1 MADKLK
7 EIPAKILEWWNKF
20 TTRQKSIIVGAAAVV
35 IFAFA
40 IIMYVMSK
48 PQYVRLITCETT
60 SQASEIIDTLD
71 SAGIAHKE
79 SNDGLKIDVE
89 SSQQSAA
96 NLALGSAGYVP
107 DALDLNDYLGGS
119 MSTTATDK
127 ERLYNS
133 YLEKYITQTIEAQSA
148 VKSAKVHLS
157 FPKDNGTLA
166 AQKEEASAFIQLE
179 LDGTFTSANAA
190 ALAKCVATWL
200 RNDTTANITIMDTDS
215 NLLFA
220 GGDDYSTAGIA
231 NSMQELQNQ
240 AESMIANQVKKVL
253 LGTKQYNDAAVTSHL
268 SMDFSD
274 YKETVKEYY
283 ANSGRDEGMLSHEE
297 TYESENTN
305 DGGGVPGTTSNGESG
320 KATYVSPDSSNSSSS
335 TSETSRDYLPN
346 ESIKDTVTPAG
357 GINYTNSSISIAAI
371 TYKEIHY
378 EDVKRQGLLDG
389 TTWDEYKSQNSAD
402 TKMTVDQDMYS
413 LVANATGINESNITI
428 IAYESPIFY
437 DKESSP
443 VTAQNVLSVLM
454 LLLILGLLAF
464 VILHSMRTRQAVQQE
479 EEVSVENMLQSTPEA
494 ELEDIDVESKSE
506 TRKMIEKF
514 VDENP
519 ESAAALLRNWLNED
533 WNWETE

>member
-20 TTRQKSIIVGAAAVV
+20 TTRQKSIIIGAAAVV

-240 AESMIANQVKKVL
+240 AESMIANQVNAYIQSHIYEKLSTTRIADALGFSNSYVCSEFKKA
-253 LGTKQYNDAAVTSHL
+253 T
-268 SMDFSD
+268 
-274 YKETVKEYY
+274 
-283 ANSGRDEGMLSHEE
+283 
-297 TYESENTN
+297 
-305 DGGGVPGTTSNGESG
+305 GTT
-320 KATYVSPDSSNSSSS
+320 
-335 TSETSRDYLPN
+335 
-346 ESIKDTVTPAG
+346 
-357 GINYTNSSISIAAI
+357 I
-371 TYKEIHY
+371 TKHLTAC
-378 EDVKRQGLLDG
+378 K
-389 TTWDEYKSQNSAD
+389 
-402 TKMTVDQDMYS
+402 
-413 LVANATGINESNITI
+413 INE
-428 IAYESPIFY
+428 AKY
-437 DKESSP
+437 
-443 VTAQNVLSVLM
+443 
-454 LLLILGLLAF
+454 LLERGEYSATEI
-464 VILHSMRTRQAVQQE
+464 SD
-479 EEVSVENMLQSTPEA
+479 MLQFSSVTYFCNIFKKYSGMTPLEWKNKQEA
-494 ELEDIDVESKSE
+494 I
-506 TRKMIEKF
+506 
-514 VDENP
+514 
-519 ESAAALLRNWLNED
+519 
-533 WNWETE
+533 

>member
-240 AESMIANQVKKVL
+240 AESMIANLCV
-253 LGTKQYNDAAVTSHL
+253 N
-268 SMDFSD
+268 
-274 YKETVKEYY
+274 
-283 ANSGRDEGMLSHEE
+283 
-297 TYESENTN
+297 
-305 DGGGVPGTTSNGESG
+305 TTSPEVALELHADRRNFKLYMGDTG
-320 KATYVSPDSSNSSSS
+320 LLVSQIMKN
-335 TSETSRDYLPN
+335 RD
-346 ESIKDTVTPAG
+346 DTEEDLYKSLIFDRL
-357 GINYTNSSISIAAI
+357 GIN
-371 TYKEIHY
+371 
-378 EDVKRQGLLDG
+378 QGMIM
-389 TTWDEYKSQNSAD
+389 EN
-402 TKMTVDQDMYS
+402 
-413 LVANATGINESNITI
+413 LVAQMLRSRG
-428 IAYESPIFY
+428 YELYFHEFEISGGEGRKPNKYEIDFLLVRNKKLCPIEV
-437 DKESSP
+437 KSSGYKNHKSFDMFAGKYP
-443 VTAQNVLSVLM
+443 AKVQERYMICAKDLSV
-454 LLLILGLLAF
+454 
-464 VILHSMRTRQAVQQE
+464 E
-479 EEVSVENMLQSTPEA
+479 ENIIRIPLYMTMCL
-494 ELEDIDVESKSE
+494 
-506 TRKMIEKF
+506 
-514 VDENP
+514 
-519 ESAAALLRNWLNED
+519 
-533 WNWETE
+533 

>member
-1 MADKLK
+1 MADRLK

-20 TTRQKSIIVGAAAVV
+20 TTRQKSIIIGAAAVV

-40 IIMYVMSK
+40 IIMYVMTK

-60 SQASEIIDTLD
+60 AQASEIISTLD
-71 SAGIAHKE
+71 SAGIGHRE

-89 SSQQSAA
+89 SSKQSAA
-96 NLALGSAGYVP
+96 NLALGSAGYMP
-107 DALDLNDYLGGS
+107 DELKLSDYLGNS

-220 GGDDYSTAGIA
+220 GGDDYSSAGIA

-274 YKETVKEYY
+274 YEETVKNIMQTPTEQKVCFLMRRPMRVRIPMTVAEYP
-283 ANSGRDEGMLSHEE
+283 
-297 TYESENTN
+297 
-305 DGGGVPGTTSNGESG
+305 V
-320 KATYVSPDSSNSSSS
+320 
-335 TSETSRDYLPN
+335 LPPTARAV
-346 ESIKDTVTPAG
+346 IPPMYHRT
-357 GINYTNSSISIAAI
+357 AI
-371 TYKEIHY
+371 TALRPLPRRAEI
-378 EDVKRQGLLDG
+378 
-389 TTWDEYKSQNSAD
+389 TCPTS
-402 TKMTVDQDMYS
+402 
-413 LVANATGINESNITI
+413 
-428 IAYESPIFY
+428 
-437 DKESSP
+437 
-443 VTAQNVLSVLM
+443 
-454 LLLILGLLAF
+454 
-464 VILHSMRTRQAVQQE
+464 
-479 EEVSVENMLQSTPEA
+479 
-494 ELEDIDVESKSE
+494 
-506 TRKMIEKF
+506 
-514 VDENP
+514 
-519 ESAAALLRNWLNED
+519 LLR
-533 WNWETE
+533 TP

>member
-283 ANSGRDEGMLSHEE
+283 AN
-297 TYESENTN
+297 
-305 DGGGVPGTTSNGESG
+305 
-320 KATYVSPDSSNSSSS
+320 YVSPDSSNSSSS

-533 WNWETE
+533 WN

>member
-7 EIPAKILEWWNKF
+7 EIPSKILEWWNKF
-20 TTRQKSIIVGAAAVV
+20 TTRQKSIIIGAAAVV

-40 IIMYVMSK
+40 IIMYVMNK
-48 PQYVRLITCETT
+48 PQYVSLITCDTT
-60 SQASEIIDTLD
+60 AQASEIIDTLD

-79 SNDGLKIDVE
+79 SNDGLKIEVE
-89 SSQQSAA
+89 SSKQSAA
-96 NLALGSAGYVP
+96 NLALGSAGYMP
-107 DALDLNDYLGGS
+107 DELKLSDYLGNS

-133 YLEKYITQTIEAQSA
+133 YLEKYITETIEAQSA

-220 GGDDYSTAGIA
+220 GGDDYSSAGIA

-268 SMDFSD
+268 DMDFAD
-274 YKETVKEYY
+274 YEETVKEYY
-283 ANSGRDEGMLSHEE
+283 ANSDRTEGMLSHEE
-297 TYESENTN
+297 TYDSENTN
-305 DGGGVPGTTSNGESG
+305 DGGGVPGTTSNGEG
-320 KATYVSPDSSNSSSS
+320 GTTYVSPDSSNSSST

-346 ESIKDTVTPAG
+346 ESIKNTVTPAG

-371 TYKEIHY
+371 TYREIHY

-389 TTWDEYKSQNSAD
+389 TTWEEYKSQNSAD
-402 TKMTVDQDMYS
+402 TKLTVDQDMYS
-413 LVANATGINESNITI
+413 LVANATGINENNITI

-443 VTAQNVLSVLM
+443 VTTQNVLSVIM
-454 LLLILGLLAF
+454 LVLILGLLIF
-464 VILHSMRTRQAVQQE
+464 VVLHSMRTRQAVQQE

-494 ELEDIDVESKSE
+494 ELEDIDVEAKSE

-533 WNWETE
+533 WN

>member
-166 AQKEEASAFIQLE
+166 AQKEEAEKVYALQFSSDVWLPGCATILRRISLLWIQIPTCCLQVE
-179 LDGTFTSANAA
+179 MIILP
-190 ALAKCVATWL
+190 
-200 RNDTTANITIMDTDS
+200 
-215 NLLFA
+215 
-220 GGDDYSTAGIA
+220 
-231 NSMQELQNQ
+231 QE
-240 AESMIANQVKKVL
+240 S
-253 LGTKQYNDAAVTSHL
+253 
-268 SMDFSD
+268 
-274 YKETVKEYY
+274 
-283 ANSGRDEGMLSHEE
+283 
-297 TYESENTN
+297 
-305 DGGGVPGTTSNGESG
+305 
-320 KATYVSPDSSNSSSS
+320 
-335 TSETSRDYLPN
+335 
-346 ESIKDTVTPAG
+346 
-357 GINYTNSSISIAAI
+357 
-371 TYKEIHY
+371 
-378 EDVKRQGLLDG
+378 
-389 TTWDEYKSQNSAD
+389 
-402 TKMTVDQDMYS
+402 
-413 LVANATGINESNITI
+413 
-428 IAYESPIFY
+428 
-437 DKESSP
+437 
-443 VTAQNVLSVLM
+443 
-454 LLLILGLLAF
+454 LILCRSCR
-464 VILHSMRTRQAVQQE
+464 IRR
-479 EEVSVENMLQSTPEA
+479 
-494 ELEDIDVESKSE
+494 
-506 TRKMIEKF
+506 
-514 VDENP
+514 NP
-519 ESAAALLRNWLNED
+519 
-533 WNWETE
+533 

>member
-20 TTRQKSIIVGAAAVV
+20 TTRQKSIIIGAAAVV

-48 PQYVRLITCETT
+48 PQYVRLVTCETT
-60 SQASEIIDTLD
+60 AQASEIIDTLD
-71 SAGIAHKE
+71 SAGIAHRE

-89 SSQQSAA
+89 SSKQSAA

-107 DALDLNDYLGGS
+107 DALNLNDYLGNS

-133 YLEKYITQTIEAQSA
+133 YLEQYITQTIEAQSA

-166 AQKEEASAFIQLE
+166 AQNEEASAFIQLE

-220 GGDDYSTAGIA
+220 GGDDYTSAGIA

-240 AESMIANQVKKVL
+240 AESMIANQ
-253 LGTKQYNDAAVTSHL
+253 
-268 SMDFSD
+268 
-274 YKETVKEYY
+274 ETVKEYY

-320 KATYVSPDSSNSSSS
+320 KTTYVSPDSNNSSSS

-346 ESIKDTVTPAG
+346 ESITDKVTPAG

-389 TTWDEYKSQNSAD
+389 TTWDEYKTQNSAD
-402 TKMTVDQDMYS
+402 TKLDVDSDMYS
-413 LVANATGINESNITI
+413 LVANATGISESNITI

-437 DKESSP
+437 DKESTP
-443 VTAQNVLSVLM
+443 VSWQNVLSVVM
-454 LLLILGLLAF
+454 LVLILGLLVF
-464 VILHSMRTRQAVQQE
+464 VVLRSMRTRQTVQQE
-479 EEVSVENMLQSTPEA
+479 EEVSVENMLQSTPET

-533 WNWETE
+533 WN